1 MGISTSKTQSSE
13 ELQALRN
20 ARVSYNDYLT
30 NIQVRT
36 KTDISNNAITPETG
50 VSIYTIIKTALSWL
64 KNNPNANINELLANR
79 DATTAEIQRLLTTDT
94 PKRKFLN
101 TLIVLPAL
109 MTMYIQQKQI
119 TAEQQNKFL
128 PIVSREQ
135 SWYNKNQATATE
147 IDFTQ
152 EMQKITDAI
161 TTVFIDQNII
171 NKFNR
176 EINGVQN
183 MPTSQ
188 LKSLISNIKVKE
200 QAKIDQTVD
209 LEGSRN
215 LMISTAMQVF
225 WGFLFTVLCL
235 LSGSFAA
242 NAAIGRIPAYRVLY
256 FIFGAIPYCMP
267 IVLAYTIY
275 RRIKDG
281 RIPMYAMLPISIEPA
296 TTRLGRVLWF
306 PFYWIPDQLAID
318 AYKAFTESLATQI
331 A

>member
-1 MGISTSKTQSSE
+1 MGISTSKIQTPE
-13 ELQALRN
+13 ELQAVRN
-20 ARVSYNDYLT
+20 ARVSYNDYLAKIEV
-30 NIQVRT
+30 NT
-36 KTDISNNAITPETG
+36 KTDIRNNAITPETG
-50 VSIYTIIKTALSWL
+50 VSIYAVIKTALKWL
-64 KNNPNANINELLANR
+64 EKNPNANINELLANR
-79 DATTAEIQRLLTTDT
+79 DATTAEVQRLFTTDA

-101 TLIVLPAL
+101 TLILLPAL
-109 MTMYIQQKQI
+109 MTIYIQQKRI
-119 TAEQQNKFL
+119 TTEQENKFL
-128 PIVSREQ
+128 PTVSREQ
-135 SWYNKNQATATE
+135 SWYNNNQATATE

-152 EMQKITDAI
+152 EMQKITDAV
-161 TTVFIDQNII
+161 TTVFVDQNII
-171 NKFNR
+171 NEFNR
-176 EINGVQN
+176 DINWAQTIQ
-183 MPTSQ
+183 TSQ
-188 LKSLISNIKVKE
+188 LKSIISHIKVKE

-215 LMISTAMQVF
+215 LMFSTASQVF

-256 FIFGAIPYCMP
+256 FIYGAIPYCMP

>member
-1 MGISTSKTQSSE
+1 MGITTSKTQTPE

-20 ARVSYNDYLT
+20 ARVSYNDYLSSIQT
-30 NIQVRT
+30 NT
-36 KTDISNNAITPETG
+36 KTDISNKAITPETG
-50 VSIYTIIKTALSWL
+50 SSIYTVVKNSLAWL
-64 KNNPNANINELLANR
+64 KNNPNANINELLTNR
-79 DATTAEIQRLLTTDT
+79 DATTAEIQRLFTSDA

-101 TLIVLPAL
+101 TLILLPAL
-109 MTMYIQQKQI
+109 MTILIQQKKI
-119 TAEQQNKFL
+119 TSDQESKFL
-128 PIVSREQ
+128 PTVATEK
-135 SWYNKNQATATE
+135 SWYDKNQATASE

-152 EMQKITDAI
+152 EMQKITDTV
-161 TTVFIDQNII
+161 TTVFVDQSII
-171 NKFNR
+171 NQINR
-176 EINGVQN
+176 DINWAQSI
-183 MPTSQ
+183 PTSH
-188 LKSLISNIKVKE
+188 LKSIISTIKVKE
-200 QAKIDQTVD
+200 QAKVDQTVD

-256 FIFGAIPYCMP
+256 FIYGAIPHCMP

-296 TTRLGRVLWF
+296 TTRLGRILWF

-318 AYKAFTESLATQI
+318 AYKTFTESLATQI